1 MTKFINILKNSLKN
15 IKTNKLRSFLT
26 MLGLIIGIASVI
38 ILVGMGKG
46 TSSKVTSQVQSLRN
60 EYFNFKYTI

>member
-60 EYFNFKYTI
+60 GYFNFKYTI